1 MTPHCGANGRN
12 CGSLWASD
20 FAPKPISSAREVGG
34 DSAQSYLEQAYY
46 FERAEAYDAARD
58 AFDIG
63 LMMKHADGDWGLE
76 ARECLQRAGNE
87 KLPAYQRLA
96 WLDWGVEHWPDD
108 VQLRLARARFL
119 MSRDFQRARA
129 DLEHALQIA
138 PTDPALYQARAELY
152 LNWWSFGARER
163 FVRASADYAT
173 IVRLEI
179 AAGLAPSDAQL
190 LADVEAGEGQN
201 PRDDEEK
208 FAMVRR
214 HARFSVALELA
225 PHDAHMS
232 RSRRCS
238 IFCARFK
245 LTQRWKVRLA

>member
-1 MTPHCGANGRN
+1 
-12 CGSLWASD
+12 
-20 FAPKPISSAREVGG
+20 
-34 DSAQSYLEQAYY
+34 
-46 FERAEAYDAARD
+46 
-58 AFDIG
+58 
-63 LMMKHADGDWGLE
+63 
-76 ARECLQRAGNE
+76 
-87 KLPAYQRLA
+87 
-96 WLDWGVEHWPDD
+96 
-108 VQLRLARARFL
+108 
-119 MSRDFQRARA
+119 MSRDFHVARA

-138 PTDPALYQARAELY
+138 PADPALYQARAELY

-179 AAGLAPSDAQL
+179 AAGLAQSEAQL

-225 PHDAHMS
+225 PHDAHIHIKRGIS
-232 RSRRCS
+232 VWPELGYSLPTLADVAVAPLFDFLRAFQADPTLESPPKLAASLLKRYCWRES
-238 IFCARFK
+238 AHEQIEALLQARELLVEFG
-245 LTQRWKVRLA
+245 LDAELIGVVMDAVQTRLSET